1 MILSVSNS
9 QNAEVFGEAE
19 DAVMVDMC
27 DIDVDFGGLAVG
39 VSRGDALAER
49 PKAGLPGLGAA
60 PVFSRPLAVGYGA
73 VARGI
78 SLRALEAVQSTFHGR
93 RFFRNWII
101 AMTPFT
107 IE

>member
-49 PKAGLPGLGAA
+49 PKAGL
-60 PVFSRPLAVGYGA
+60 
-73 VARGI
+73 
-78 SLRALEAVQSTFHGR
+78 
-93 RFFRNWII
+93 
-101 AMTPFT
+101 
-107 IE
+107 

>member
-1 MILSVSNS
+1 MILSVSISN
-9 QNAEVFGEAE
+9 NVEVFGEAE
-19 DAVMVDMC
+19 GAVMVDES

-39 VSRGDALAER
+39 VSRGDAFAER
-49 PKAGLPGLGAA
+49 PKAGLPGLCAA
-60 PVFSRPLAVGYGA
+60 LVFSRPLAVGDGA